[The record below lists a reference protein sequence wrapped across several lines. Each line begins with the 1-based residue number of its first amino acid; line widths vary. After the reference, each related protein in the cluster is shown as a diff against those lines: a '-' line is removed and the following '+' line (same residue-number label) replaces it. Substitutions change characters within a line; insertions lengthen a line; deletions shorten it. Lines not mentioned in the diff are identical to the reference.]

1 MSDFQSLAVLQKSV
15 LNFPFLCDC
24 YSRLGIP
31 VIPGTKETFGH
42 GGDTRH
48 QGVPG
53 IAAGATRELLAKR
66 VSAGADS
73 VTAMHHLSEIR
84 PLTTCFNPV
93 SNSLLLGNER
103 FRHHAD
109 IYSGQYRKLE

>member
-1 MSDFQSLAVLQKSV
+1 M
-15 LNFPFLCDC
+15 
-24 YSRLGIP
+24 
-31 VIPGTKETFGH
+31 IPGTKETFGH

-84 PLTTCFNPV
+84 PLTT
-93 SNSLLLGNER
+93 
-103 FRHHAD
+103 
-109 IYSGQYRKLE
+109 